1 MIYEHR
7 HFKRLISANIGDY
20 IQSLAAF
27 NFYQIIVSH
36 ILLIEIKLDIIKD
49 QKLN

>member
-1 MIYEHR
+1 MIYEH
-7 HFKRLISANIGDY
+7 HHIKNLTTVNIGDY